1 VKPMELPNVCVACD
15 CVCDPADIMY
25 FSLNAAG
32 PFCDECWQSLSD
44 PDQALVTEKRLEE
57 AEARIEELEAEL
69 KRLQSV

>member
-1 VKPMELPNVCVACD
+1 MKELELPNVCVACD
-15 CVCDPADIMY
+15 CVSDPEDMY

-44 PDQALVTEKRLEE
+44 PDQSLLIEKRLEE

-69 KRLQSV
+69 RRLQSV